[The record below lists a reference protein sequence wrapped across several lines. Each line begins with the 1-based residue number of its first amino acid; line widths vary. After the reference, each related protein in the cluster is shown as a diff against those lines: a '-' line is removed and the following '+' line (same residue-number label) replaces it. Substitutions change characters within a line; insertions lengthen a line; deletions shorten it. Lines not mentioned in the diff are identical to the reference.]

1 MNQEAVCWLKDEI
14 KKRYGNVKRARGIYL
29 YTEKSVR
36 LTDCFLDGG
45 RAILGHGGGKAK
57 TAFKDCFERGAN
69 GFYDSGLL
77 PAFEKAV
84 KQLLPSNFTTIRLY
98 TEKTAAPLEG
108 ISYSLESS
116 REKADAALEQT
127 SFSLESARE
136 KADAALEQTSFSL
149 ESSQKKA
156 SAALE
161 QTSYSLESSREKA
174 GAALEQT
181 SYSLESVR
189 EKAGAVLWRPWLE
202 ISGKSTEQPNGYPK
216 IQIVHNVDGDFP
228 AIVKIVPPFPYATEL
243 CVYAFSTAC
252 GEEMLQNLPKND
264 IVPAPLLAAFTRG
277 FYDLKIA
284 LGTYTENDFKANS
297 KVFEPFFIRNQCY
310 LFPKIPEEKYK
321 DFVLK
326 CLDIGIVISPDYNV
340 PSIMPWRANPGDLK
354 KISKVFGE

>member
-84 KQLLPSNFTTIRLY
+84 KQLLPRNFTTIRLY

-108 ISYSLESS
+108 ISFSLESS

-127 SFSLESARE
+127 SFSLESSREKAGAALEQTGFSLESSRE
-136 KADAALEQTSFSL
+136 KADAALEQTSCVL

-156 SAALE
+156 E
-161 QTSYSLESSREKA
+161 P
-174 GAALEQT
+174 
-181 SYSLESVR
+181 
-189 EKAGAVLWRPWLE
+189 VLWRPWLE
-202 ISGKSTEQPNGYPK
+202 ISGKSTEQPTGYPK
-216 IQIVHNVDGDFP
+216 IQIVHNVEGDFP

-340 PSIMPWRANPGDLK
+340 PSIMPWRANSGDLK

>member
-108 ISYSLESS
+108 ISYSLESFPK
-116 REKADAALEQT
+116 KADAALEQT

-136 KADAALEQTSFSL
+136 KAEP
-149 ESSQKKA
+149 
-156 SAALE
+156 
-161 QTSYSLESSREKA
+161 
-174 GAALEQT
+174 
-181 SYSLESVR
+181 
-189 EKAGAVLWRPWLE
+189 VLWRPWLE
-202 ISGKSTEQPNGYPK
+202 ISGKSTEQPTGYSK

-277 FYDLKIA
+277 FYDLTIA

>member
-77 PAFEKAV
+77 SAFEKTV
-84 KQLLPSNFTTIRLY
+84 KQLLPRDFTTIRLY
-98 TEKTAAPLEG
+98 TEKTAVPLEQT
-108 ISYSLESS
+108 SFSLESS

-127 SFSLESARE
+127 SY
-136 KADAALEQTSFSL
+136 SL

-156 SAALE
+156 E
-161 QTSYSLESSREKA
+161 P
-174 GAALEQT
+174 
-181 SYSLESVR
+181 
-189 EKAGAVLWRPWLE
+189 VLWRPWLE
-202 ISGKSTEQPNGYPK
+202 VSGKSTEQPTGYPK

-340 PSIMPWRANPGDLK
+340 PSIMPWKANPGDVK

>member
-77 PAFEKAV
+77 SAFEKAV
-84 KQLLPSNFTTIRLY
+84 KQLLPRDFTTIRLY

-108 ISYSLESS
+108 ISYSLES
-116 REKADAALEQT
+116 
-127 SFSLESARE
+127 ARE
-136 KADAALEQTSFSL
+136 KADAALEQTNFSL
-149 ESSQKKA
+149 DNSQKKA
-156 SAALE
+156 E
-161 QTSYSLESSREKA
+161 P
-174 GAALEQT
+174 
-181 SYSLESVR
+181 
-189 EKAGAVLWRPWLE
+189 VLWRPWLE
-202 ISGKSTEQPNGYPK
+202 ISGKSTEQPTGYPK

-277 FYDLKIA
+277 VYDLKIA

-310 LFPKIPEEKYK
+310 LFPKISEEKYK

>member
-98 TEKTAAPLEG
+98 TEKTASPLEG

-127 SFSLESARE
+127 SFSLESAP
-136 KADAALEQTSFSL
+136 
-149 ESSQKKA
+149 KKA
-156 SAALE
+156 SAVSE
-161 QTSYSLESSREKA
+161 QTSCVLENTQKKA
-174 GAALEQT
+174 EP
-181 SYSLESVR
+181 
-189 EKAGAVLWRPWLE
+189 VLWRPWLE
-202 ISGKSTEQPNGYPK
+202 ISGKSTEQPTGYPK

-354 KISKVFGE
+354 KISKINLEG

>member
-45 RAILGHGGGKAK
+45 RSILGHGGGKAK

-84 KQLLPSNFTTIRLY
+84 KQLLPSNFATIRLY

-116 REKADAALEQT
+116 REKAGV
-127 SFSLESARE
+127 
-136 KADAALEQTSFSL
+136 
-149 ESSQKKA
+149 
-156 SAALE
+156 ALE

-174 GAALEQT
+174 EP
-181 SYSLESVR
+181 
-189 EKAGAVLWRPWLE
+189 VLWRPWLE
-202 ISGKSTEQPNGYPK
+202 ISGKSTEQPTGYPK
-216 IQIVHNVDGDFP
+216 IQIVHNIEGDFP

>member
-84 KQLLPSNFTTIRLY
+84 KQLLPRDFTTIRLY

-116 REKADAALEQT
+116 P
-127 SFSLESARE
+127 
-136 KADAALEQTSFSL
+136 
-149 ESSQKKA
+149 KKA
-156 SAALE
+156 SAVSE
-161 QTSYSLESSREKA
+161 QTSCVLENTQKKA
-174 GAALEQT
+174 EP
-181 SYSLESVR
+181 
-189 EKAGAVLWRPWLE
+189 VLWRPWLE
-202 ISGKSTEQPNGYPK
+202 ISGKSTEQPTGYPK

-228 AIVKIVPPFPYATEL
+228 AIVKIVPPFSYATEL

-264 IVPAPLLAAFTRG
+264 IVPAPLLAAFARG

-310 LFPKIPEEKYK
+310 LFPKISEEKYK

-354 KISKVFGE
+354 KISKINLEG

>member
-1 MNQEAVCWLKDEI
+1 M
-14 KKRYGNVKRARGIYL
+14 
-29 YTEKSVR
+29 
-36 LTDCFLDGG
+36 
-45 RAILGHGGGKAK
+45 
-57 TAFKDCFERGAN
+57 
-69 GFYDSGLL
+69 
-77 PAFEKAV
+77 
-84 KQLLPSNFTTIRLY
+84 
-98 TEKTAAPLEG
+98 
-108 ISYSLESS
+108 
-116 REKADAALEQT
+116 
-127 SFSLESARE
+127 
-136 KADAALEQTSFSL
+136 
-149 ESSQKKA
+149 
-156 SAALE
+156 
-161 QTSYSLESSREKA
+161 
-174 GAALEQT
+174 
-181 SYSLESVR
+181 
-189 EKAGAVLWRPWLE
+189 WRPWLE
-202 ISGKSTEQPNGYPK
+202 ISGKSTEQPTGYPK

-340 PSIMPWRANPGDLK
+340 PSIMPWKANPGDLK

>member
-77 PAFEKAV
+77 PAFEKSV

-108 ISYSLESS
+108 
-116 REKADAALEQT
+116 T

-136 KADAALEQTSFSL
+136 KADAALEQTSCVL

-156 SAALE
+156 E
-161 QTSYSLESSREKA
+161 P
-174 GAALEQT
+174 
-181 SYSLESVR
+181 
-189 EKAGAVLWRPWLE
+189 VLWRPWLE
-202 ISGKSTEQPNGYPK
+202 ISGKSTEQPTGYPK
-216 IQIVHNVDGDFP
+216 IQIVHNVEGDFP

-340 PSIMPWRANPGDLK
+340 PSIMPWKANPGDLK

>member
-45 RAILGHGGGKAK
+45 RSILGHGGGKAK

-69 GFYDSGLL
+69 GFYDSGLF

-84 KQLLPSNFTTIRLY
+84 KQLLPRNFTTIRLY
-98 TEKTAAPLEG
+98 TEKTAAPLEE
-108 ISYSLESS
+108 I
-116 REKADAALEQT
+116 
-127 SFSLESARE
+127 
-136 KADAALEQTSFSL
+136 
-149 ESSQKKA
+149 
-156 SAALE
+156 
-161 QTSYSLESSREKA
+161 SYSLESSREKA

-181 SYSLESVR
+181 SFSLESSQK
-189 EKAGAVLWRPWLE
+189 KAEPVLWRPWLE
-202 ISGKSTEQPNGYPK
+202 ISGKSTEQPTGYPK

-252 GEEMLQNLPKND
+252 GEKMLQNLPKND

-340 PSIMPWRANPGDLK
+340 PSIMPWKANPGDLK

>member
-108 ISYSLESS
+108 ISFSLESS

-127 SFSLESARE
+127 SFSLES
-136 KADAALEQTSFSL
+136 
-149 ESSQKKA
+149 SQKKA
-156 SAALE
+156 E
-161 QTSYSLESSREKA
+161 P
-174 GAALEQT
+174 
-181 SYSLESVR
+181 
-189 EKAGAVLWRPWLE
+189 VLWRPWLE
-202 ISGKSTEQPNGYPK
+202 ISGKSTEQPTGYPK
-216 IQIVHNVDGDFP
+216 IQIVHNVEGDFP

-243 CVYAFSTAC
+243 CVYVFSTAC

-340 PSIMPWRANPGDLK
+340 PSIMPWKANPGDLK

>member
-77 PAFEKAV
+77 LAFEKAV

-98 TEKTAAPLEG
+98 TEKTAAPLE
-108 ISYSLESS
+108 
-116 REKADAALEQT
+116 QT
-127 SFSLESARE
+127 SY
-136 KADAALEQTSFSL
+136 SL

-277 FYDLKIA
+277 FYNLKIA
-284 LGTYTENDFKANS
+284 LGAYTENDFKANS

>member
-84 KQLLPSNFTTIRLY
+84 KQLLPRNFTTIRLY
-98 TEKTAAPLEG
+98 TEKTAAPLEE
-108 ISYSLESS
+108 ISFSLESS
-116 REKADAALEQT
+116 REKADAALEQI
-127 SFSLESARE
+127 
-136 KADAALEQTSFSL
+136 
-149 ESSQKKA
+149 
-156 SAALE
+156 
-161 QTSYSLESSREKA
+161 SYSLESSREKA

-181 SYSLESVR
+181 SFSLESSQK
-189 EKAGAVLWRPWLE
+189 KAEPVLWRPWLE
-202 ISGKSTEQPNGYPK
+202 ISGKSTEQPTGYPK
-216 IQIVHNVDGDFP
+216 IQIVHNVEGDFP

>member
-1 MNQEAVCWLKDEI
+1 MKQEAVCWLKDEI

-84 KQLLPSNFTTIRLY
+84 KQLLPRNFTTIRLY

-116 REKADAALEQT
+116 REKAGAALEQT
-127 SFSLESARE
+127 SCVLESSQK

-149 ESSQKKA
+149 ESSPKNA
-156 SAALE
+156 E
-161 QTSYSLESSREKA
+161 P
-174 GAALEQT
+174 
-181 SYSLESVR
+181 
-189 EKAGAVLWRPWLE
+189 VLWRPWLE
-202 ISGKSTEQPNGYPK
+202 ISGKSTEQPTGYPK
-216 IQIVHNVDGDFP
+216 IEIVHNLTGDFP
-228 AIVKIVPPFPYATEL
+228 ALVKIVPPFPYATDI
-243 CVYAFSTAC
+243 CVYAFSTEFD
-252 GEEMLQNLPKND
+252 EETLRNLPEND
-264 IVPAPLLAAFTRG
+264 IVPSPLLAAFTRG
-277 FYDLKIA
+277 FYDVKIA
-284 LGTYTENDFKANS
+284 LGTFTESDFKANS
-297 KVFEPFFIRNQCY
+297 KALEPYFTRNQCY
-310 LFPKIPEEKYK
+310 LFPKIPETQYK

-326 CLDIGIVISPDYNV
+326 CLEAGIVISPDYNE
-340 PSIMPWRANPGDLK
+340 PSIMPWRANPGDIK
-354 KISKVFGE
+354 KISKINLEG

>member
-84 KQLLPSNFTTIRLY
+84 KQLLPRNFTTIRLY
-98 TEKTAAPLEG
+98 TEKTAAPLEE
-108 ISYSLESS
+108 I
-116 REKADAALEQT
+116 
-127 SFSLESARE
+127 
-136 KADAALEQTSFSL
+136 
-149 ESSQKKA
+149 
-156 SAALE
+156 
-161 QTSYSLESSREKA
+161 SYSLESSREKA

-181 SYSLESVR
+181 SFSLESSQK
-189 EKAGAVLWRPWLE
+189 KAEPVLWRPWLE
-202 ISGKSTEQPNGYPK
+202 ISGKSTEQPTGYPK
-216 IQIVHNVDGDFP
+216 IQIVHNVEGDFP

-340 PSIMPWRANPGDLK
+340 PSIMPWKANPGDLK

>member
-98 TEKTAAPLEG
+98 TEKTAAPLLEG
-108 ISYSLESS
+108 ISFSSESS
-116 REKADAALEQT
+116 QKKADAALEQT
-127 SFSLESARE
+127 SCV
-136 KADAALEQTSFSL
+136 L

-156 SAALE
+156 E
-161 QTSYSLESSREKA
+161 P
-174 GAALEQT
+174 
-181 SYSLESVR
+181 
-189 EKAGAVLWRPWLE
+189 VLWRPWLE
-202 ISGKSTEQPNGYPK
+202 ISGKSTEQPTGYPK

-284 LGTYTENDFKANS
+284 LGAYTENDFKANS

-340 PSIMPWRANPGDLK
+340 PSIMPWKANPGDLK

>member
-45 RAILGHGGGKAK
+45 RSILGHGGGKAK

-84 KQLLPSNFTTIRLY
+84 KQLLPSNFATIRLY
-98 TEKTAAPLEG
+98 TEKTAAPLEE
-108 ISYSLESS
+108 I
-116 REKADAALEQT
+116 
-127 SFSLESARE
+127 
-136 KADAALEQTSFSL
+136 SFSL
-149 ESSQKKA
+149 ESSRKKA
-156 SAALE
+156 DAALE
-161 QTSYSLESSREKA
+161 QTSYSLESAREKA
-174 GAALEQT
+174 EP
-181 SYSLESVR
+181 
-189 EKAGAVLWRPWLE
+189 VLWRPWLE
-202 ISGKSTEQPNGYPK
+202 ISGKSTEQPTGYPK
-216 IQIVHNVDGDFP
+216 IQIVHNVEGDFP

-243 CVYAFSTAC
+243 CVFAFSTAC
-252 GEEMLQNLPKND
+252 GEEMLHNLPKND

>member
-84 KQLLPSNFTTIRLY
+84 KQLLPRNFTTIRLY

-127 SFSLESARE
+127 SYSLESARE
-136 KADAALEQTSFSL
+136 KAEP
-149 ESSQKKA
+149 
-156 SAALE
+156 
-161 QTSYSLESSREKA
+161 
-174 GAALEQT
+174 
-181 SYSLESVR
+181 
-189 EKAGAVLWRPWLE
+189 VLWRPWLE
-202 ISGKSTEQPNGYPK
+202 ISGKSTEQPTGYPK
-216 IQIVHNVDGDFP
+216 IQIVHNVEGDFP

-252 GEEMLQNLPKND
+252 GEKMLQNLPKND

>member
-45 RAILGHGGGKAK
+45 RSILGHGGGKAK

-69 GFYDSGLL
+69 GFYDSGLF

-84 KQLLPSNFTTIRLY
+84 KQLLPRNFTTIRLY

-108 ISYSLESS
+108 ISYSLESA
-116 REKADAALEQT
+116 REKAGAVLEQT
-127 SFSLESARE
+127 SCV
-136 KADAALEQTSFSL
+136 L
-149 ESSQKKA
+149 ESSQKKT
-156 SAALE
+156 E
-161 QTSYSLESSREKA
+161 P
-174 GAALEQT
+174 
-181 SYSLESVR
+181 
-189 EKAGAVLWRPWLE
+189 VLWRPWLE
-202 ISGKSTEQPNGYPK
+202 ISGKSTEQPTGYPK

-252 GEEMLQNLPKND
+252 GEKMLQNLPKND

-340 PSIMPWRANPGDLK
+340 PSIMPWKANPGDLK

>member
-77 PAFEKAV
+77 SAFEKSV

-108 ISYSLESS
+108 ISFSLESS

-127 SFSLESARE
+127 SFSLESSRE
-136 KADAALEQTSFSL
+136 KAGAAFEQTSFSL
-149 ESSQKKA
+149 ESA
-156 SAALE
+156 
-161 QTSYSLESSREKA
+161 REKA
-174 GAALEQT
+174 EP
-181 SYSLESVR
+181 
-189 EKAGAVLWRPWLE
+189 VLWRPWLE
-202 ISGKSTEQPNGYPK
+202 ISGKSTEQPTGYPK
-216 IQIVHNVDGDFP
+216 IQIVHNVEGDFP

-340 PSIMPWRANPGDLK
+340 PSIMPWKANPGDLK

>member
-77 PAFEKAV
+77 SAFEKAV
-84 KQLLPSNFTTIRLY
+84 KQLLPRNFTTIRLY
-98 TEKTAAPLEG
+98 TEKTAAPLEE
-108 ISYSLESS
+108 ISFSLESS
-116 REKADAALEQT
+116 REKADAALEQI
-127 SFSLESARE
+127 
-136 KADAALEQTSFSL
+136 
-149 ESSQKKA
+149 
-156 SAALE
+156 
-161 QTSYSLESSREKA
+161 SYSLESSREKA

-181 SYSLESVR
+181 SFSLESSQK
-189 EKAGAVLWRPWLE
+189 KAEPVLWRPWLE
-202 ISGKSTEQPNGYPK
+202 ISGKSTEQPTGYPK

-340 PSIMPWRANPGDLK
+340 PSIMPWKANPGDLK